1 MVGLCFALF
10 PPSTIADIQNIN
22 VETLKIKYNDIAQ
35 PNPSYKVTAKG
46 IIDCSRQCLNSETC
60 LSVLYKREMRDC
72 SLNTQQV
79 LFQYD
84 AVIPSLSASH
94 VLIPLRTVG
103 TVGVCLLVSLPIH
116 FQHIPVISRRSVI
129 LYQWSSTGFWER
141 SGSVV
146 ECLTWDREG
155 AGSSLTGVT
164 ALWSLSKTHLS

>member
-1 MVGLCFALF
+1 MIRVKYQRISIQSIHIMVGLCFALF

-129 LYQWSSTGFWER
+129 LYQ
-141 SGSVV
+141 
-146 ECLTWDREG
+146 
-155 AGSSLTGVT
+155 
-164 ALWSLSKTHLS
+164 